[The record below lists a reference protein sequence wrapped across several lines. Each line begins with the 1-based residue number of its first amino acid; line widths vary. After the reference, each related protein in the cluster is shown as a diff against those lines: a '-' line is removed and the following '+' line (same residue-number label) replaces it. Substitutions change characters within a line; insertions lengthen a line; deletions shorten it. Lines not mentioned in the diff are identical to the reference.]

1 MRTKINRIPFI
12 TILHTPS
19 KPSYINP
26 LRLFFKKEYKLTV
39 TKKSGN
45 PIGRP
50 KNKKSVGRPK
60 EDRGIMEEYRQRMLK
75 SPKSAKV
82 LESIFDA
89 ALNDDHKGQTAA
101 WKLVVDRILPVS
113 GFDKLAGTT
122 TRSAITVNISG
133 VPGVELSAPEES
145 LEGDF
150 QTIEREE

>member
-1 MRTKINRIPFI
+1 M
-12 TILHTPS
+12 
-19 KPSYINP
+19 
-26 LRLFFKKEYKLTV
+26 

-45 PIGRP
+45 PVGRP
-50 KNKKSVGRPK
+50 KKTKANPVGRPK

-82 LESIFDA
+82 LETIFDA
-89 ALNDDHKGQTAA
+89 ALNDDHKSQSAA
-101 WKLVVDRILPVS
+101 WKLIVDRILPVS

-133 VPGVELSAPEES
+133 VPGIELSSPNES

-150 QTIEREE
+150 ETIDKE

>member
-1 MRTKINRIPFI
+1 M
-12 TILHTPS
+12 
-19 KPSYINP
+19 
-26 LRLFFKKEYKLTV
+26 

-45 PIGRP
+45 PVGRP
-50 KNKKSVGRPK
+50 KKTPPKKSVGRPK

-82 LESIFDA
+82 LETIFDA
-89 ALNDDHKGQTAA
+89 ALNDDHKSQSAA
-101 WKLVVDRILPVS
+101 WKLIVDRILPVS

-133 VPGVELSAPEES
+133 VPGVELSAPNES

-150 QTIEREE
+150 ETIDEE